1 MSRPPG
7 TSLPLVEQRGRIPTI
22 LLGSLIIT
30 GVGQTLLYALLP
42 LASRSLALSGFQS
55 SSVFALSALL
65 WSLSSPFW
73 GRIADHTGGRTVL
86 VLGLA
91 GQAASNLAVGLAI
104 LGALRGTIPHGAVF
118 PLLLILRGING
129 VLGSAVLP
137 AAQGL
142 ALRCAP
148 GQPRIAIVG
157 RIATCW
163 SIGLMAGPG
172 FAAIIAPAG
181 LAMPLL
187 AAAALTAGAALLLT
201 LRPIRA
207 PAALLPATAGPGS
220 QRSLRRRIR
229 FFLVMALANGT
240 ASALIAQSTG
250 FFVQDRL
257 GLAPHAAIAVS
268 GTALSL
274 VAGSSVLAQIAAIRL
289 RPPPLR
295 LIMAGA
301 ASLAGAVLAILAAPQ
316 PAILLPAMGLAG
328 AGLGATTLG
337 LSTAAS
343 LRSRADQQGGVAGAL
358 ASASSFG
365 AIVSALGIMPFYDH
379 VVWLPYAGVAMLAA
393 FVLAGGWAGQTKAKM
408 PSRPPLVPRLLQ
420 TDR

>member
-1 MSRPPG
+1 
-7 TSLPLVEQRGRIPTI
+7 
-22 LLGSLIIT
+22 LGSLLIT

-42 LASRSLALSGFQS
+42 LASRSLSLSGFQS
-55 SSVFALSALL
+55 SSVFALAALF
-65 WSLSSPFW
+65 WSLCSPFW
-73 GRIADHTGGRTVL
+73 GRIADRTGGRTVL

-91 GQAASNLAVGLAI
+91 GQALSNLAVGLAI
-104 LGALRGTIPHGAVF
+104 LGALRGIVPHSAVF
-118 PLLLILRGING
+118 PLLLVLRGING

-148 GQPRIAIVG
+148 DQPRIAIVG

-172 FAAIIAPAG
+172 FAAMIAPAG

-187 AAAALTAGAALLLT
+187 AASALTAAAALLLAV
-201 LRPIRA
+201 RPIRA
-207 PAALLPATAGPGS
+207 PAALLPAMAGPGS
-220 QRSLRRRIR
+220 QRALRRRIR

-257 GLAPHAAIAVS
+257 GLAPQIAIAVS

-274 VAGSSVLAQIAAIRL
+274 VAGCSVLAQIAAIRL
-289 RPPPLR
+289 RPPPRR
-295 LIMAGA
+295 LIITGA
-301 ASLAGAVLAILAAPQ
+301 AALTGAVLAVLAAPR
-316 PAILLPAMGLAG
+316 PDILILAMGLAG
-328 AGLGATTLG
+328 AGIGATTLG

-343 LRSRADQQGGVAGAL
+343 LRTRANQQGGVAGAL

-365 AIVSALGIMPFYDH
+365 AIVSALGIMPFYDRLL
-379 VVWLPYAGVAMLAA
+379 WLPYAGVALLAA
-393 FVLAGGWAGQTKAKM
+393 TILVSTVFAGDRARRNRAAL
-408 PSRPPLVPRLLQ
+408 PSARPLNTAP
-420 TDR
+420 

>member
-7 TSLPLVEQRGRIPTI
+7 PPGRIPTI

-42 LASRSLALSGFQS
+42 LASRSLSLSGFQS

-73 GRIADHTGGRTVL
+73 GRIADRTGGKTVL

-91 GQAASNLAVGLAI
+91 GQAVSNLAVGLAI
-104 LGALRGTIPHGAVF
+104 MGALRGTVPHGAVF

-137 AAQGL
+137 SAQGL

-148 GQPRIAIVG
+148 DQPRIAIVG

-172 FAAIIAPAG
+172 FAAVIAPAG

-187 AAAALTAGAALLLT
+187 AAAAFTATAALLLT

-207 PAALLPATAGPGS
+207 PAAIMPATAGPGS
-220 QRSLRRRIR
+220 QRALRRRIR
-229 FFLVMALANGT
+229 VFLVMALANGT
-240 ASALIAQSTG
+240 ANALIAQSTG

-257 GLAPHAAIAVS
+257 GLSPHAAIAVS

-274 VAGSSVLAQIAAIRL
+274 VAGCSVLAQIAAIRL

-301 ASLAGAVLAILAAPQ
+301 ASLTGAVLAILAAPT
-316 PAILLPAMGLAG
+316 AYILIPAMGLAG

-343 LRSRADQQGGVAGAL
+343 MRSRADQQGGVAGAL

-365 AIVSALGIMPFYDH
+365 AIVSALCVMPFYDH
-379 VVWLPYAGVAMLAA
+379 VVWLPYAGVALLAA